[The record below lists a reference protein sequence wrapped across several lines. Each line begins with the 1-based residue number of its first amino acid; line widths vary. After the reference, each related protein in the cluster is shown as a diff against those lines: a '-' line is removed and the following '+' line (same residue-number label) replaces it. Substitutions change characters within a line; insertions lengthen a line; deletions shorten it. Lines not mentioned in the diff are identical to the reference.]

1 MEFLGLLALGVA
13 AMLGVVAGDD
23 STWSSGRATFYGGND
38 ASGTMGKPTEN
49 FIRRLISAVS
59 YNSVLADLRGCRRCV
74 RVRQHVQ
81 RRVRNEHGGAEH
93 GAIQQWAELRR
104 ML

>member
-1 MEFLGLLALGVA
+1 LVTSANCTTFYQFLEGFQIYMEFLGLLALGVA

-59 YNSVLADLRGCRRCV
+59 YNSVLADLRG
-74 RVRQHVQ
+74 
-81 RRVRNEHGGAEH
+81 
-93 GAIQQWAELRR
+93 
-104 ML
+104 